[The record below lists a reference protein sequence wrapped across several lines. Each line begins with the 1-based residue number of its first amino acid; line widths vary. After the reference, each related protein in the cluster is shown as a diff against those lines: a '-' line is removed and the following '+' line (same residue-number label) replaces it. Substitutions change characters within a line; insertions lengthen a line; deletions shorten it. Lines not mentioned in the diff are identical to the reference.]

1 MRFWRLVS
9 LCSLMTVAMV
19 SSRSRSRSSDL
30 LGPRASRSPAYY
42 GSNYRELT
50 LTYLGRAGRPR
61 SQQSLDRLSANL
73 NSERAAI
80 QPLEFVR
87 LRAQP
92 TSAGLLRPNSLCS
105 KNEQIIFSCL
115 TRHSGGASSRSPAK
129 IVSLCGSRDLDKQHG
144 YLQYR
149 YGLPGKVELEFP
161 SSRTGTQ
168 QMFRYNHY
176 MRYQVDLTE
185 INFEINGYQYQIFDD
200 YKGEEKP
207 RISTEGVSVTAPGK
221 PKEVSFVCR
230 TKAKADYSMLD
241 EALAR
246 EQ

>member
-1 MRFWRLVS
+1 
-9 LCSLMTVAMV
+9 
-19 SSRSRSRSSDL
+19 
-30 LGPRASRSPAYY
+30 
-42 GSNYRELT
+42 
-50 LTYLGRAGRPR
+50 
-61 SQQSLDRLSANL
+61 
-73 NSERAAI
+73 
-80 QPLEFVR
+80 
-87 LRAQP
+87 
-92 TSAGLLRPNSLCS
+92 
-105 KNEQIIFSCL
+105 
-115 TRHSGGASSRSPAK
+115 
-129 IVSLCGSRDLDKQHG
+129 
-144 YLQYR
+144 
-149 YGLPGKVELEFP
+149 
-161 SSRTGTQ
+161 
-168 QMFRYNHY
+168 MFRYNHY